1 MTLHG
6 ISGNKVNART
16 RHAHTLKQK
25 NYAFNVSY
33 VLVTCLINSA
43 AIVFLRT
50 VETKERVKILLPTL
64 YGITRSPC
72 QMYSSLFEVKVAFD
86 LYKHYVVSCKAFYKL
101 TNTILVVNIQ
111 CNIDQ

>member
-1 MTLHG
+1 M
-6 ISGNKVNART
+6 
-16 RHAHTLKQK
+16 
-25 NYAFNVSY
+25 
-33 VLVTCLINSA
+33 LVTCLINVA

-50 VETKERVKILLPTL
+50 VETKERVKILLATL
-64 YGITRSPC
+64 HGITRSSC